1 MILILILV
9 SLLLICSFI
18 SAGTSIRDK
27 EWGAL
32 AFSCFLAVM
41 CGILLWADIDA
52 MVHHNKQNVE
62 YRFPADHYQMF
73 EEVTVSY
80 KTIYLNG
87 IPVMTEDRD
96 TTYIIVGE
104 EPIIIEDNHYKR
116 KALKDE

>member
-1 MILILILV
+1 MIVILILV
-9 SLLLICSFI
+9 SLLLICSLI

-32 AFSCFLAVM
+32 AFSCFLAAI

-62 YRFPADHYQMF
+62 YRFPGDHYQMF

-87 IPVMTEDRD
+87 IPVMTESRD
-96 TTYIIVGE
+96 TTYILVGE
-104 EPIIIEDNHYKR
+104 EPIIIEDYHYQR
-116 KALKDE
+116 KTLKDE